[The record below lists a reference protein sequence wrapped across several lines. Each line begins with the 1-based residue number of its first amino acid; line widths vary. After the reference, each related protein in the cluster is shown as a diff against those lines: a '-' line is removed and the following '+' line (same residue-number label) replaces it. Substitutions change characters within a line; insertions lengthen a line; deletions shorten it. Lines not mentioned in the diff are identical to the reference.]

1 MRLYKLFILLV
12 AVILC
17 LGAEICPGY
26 CFPIRGP
33 EKALD
38 SPAYKIRGTDY
49 LPLVLICDAY
59 GIDWKWDP
67 ASRMVDLSK
76 GNSIVRLRVGEYKVY
91 TNGALSLQERLVILY
106 NGAVCIP
113 SEFLRTVFNDLFSA
127 SSPTPSAQTA
137 MGVGVLPPAAS
148 YYKIRKIVIDAGHG
162 GYDPGAIGRDGIKEK
177 YIVLDIAK
185 RIKEQLETQGIQIVL
200 TRDEDK
206 FIPLWNRVDIANAS
220 GADLFVSIH
229 ANASRA
235 RRLKGFEVYYLSE
248 AIDDNAQATAAA
260 ENAALDIK
268 ESSVY
273 RHTNTLDAVL
283 WDLEL
288 TENRREAI
296 QLGNCILD
304 NIDVGKRDIKCARFF
319 VLKGVRMPAV
329 LVEVGYITNA
339 DECSKLGW
347 GEYRTEIADK
357 VTRGILEY
365 KRKFESTG
373 GFSN

>member
-1 MRLYKLFILLV
+1 MRLYKLFILL

-17 LGAEICPGY
+17 LGAGVSPGH

-33 EKALD
+33 EKTLE

-59 GIDWKWDP
+59 GIDWKWDA
-67 ASRMVDLSK
+67 ASMMVDLKRGS
-76 GNSIVRLRVGEYKVY
+76 STIRLRVGEYKVY
-91 TNGALSLQERLVILY
+91 ANGALSLQERPVILHK
-106 NGAVCIP
+106 GAVCIP
-113 SEFLRTVFNDLFSA
+113 SDFLRTVFNDMFSA
-127 SSPTPSAQTA
+127 PSPA
-137 MGVGVLPPAAS
+137 PAAQATIDTTALQQPF
-148 YYKIRKIVIDAGHG
+148 YYKIKKIVIDAGHG

-177 YIVLDIAK
+177 YIVLDIVK
-185 RIKEQLETQGIQIVL
+185 RIEDQLEAQGIKVVL

-206 FIPLWNRVDIANAS
+206 FIPLWSRVDIANRS

-229 ANASRA
+229 ANASRT

-248 AIDDNAQATAAA
+248 AIDDNAQAAAAA
-260 ENAALDIK
+260 EKASLDIK
-268 ESSVY
+268 ESSIY
-273 RHTNTLDAVL
+273 RHTDTLDTVL

-288 TENRREAI
+288 TEARREAI

-304 NIDVGKRDIKCARFF
+304 NIDVGKRDIKSARFF

-347 GEYRTEIADK
+347 KEYRTEIADK

-373 GFSN
+373 GFSD